1 MPISTPSYSANF
13 VCLCS
18 MVHILSIRCNLLY
31 LEVLS
36 VKYREMSKNYIFREL
51 ECQMTKE
58 EVAELCFK
66 SVRTVTGWDEGNPI
80 PPECKR
86 LMRMAKGRELS
97 ISGDWE
103 QFKMLYDS
111 MELPA
116 GQVVRRQ
123 QILAGI
129 ALLGIQSELEIKTS
143 THLLK
148 LARIIARIKK

>member
-1 MPISTPSYSANF
+1 M
-13 VCLCS
+13 
-18 MVHILSIRCNLLY
+18 
-31 LEVLS
+31 
-36 VKYREMSKNYIFREL
+36 KYREMSKNYIFREL

-66 SVRTVTGWDEGNPI
+66 TVRTVTAWDEGKPI

-97 ISGDWE
+97 VSEDWE

-111 MELPA
+111 MELPT
-116 GQVVRRQ
+116 GQVVRPQ

-143 THLLK
+143 THLLN
-148 LARIIARIKK
+148 IARAIASIKRKG

>member
-1 MPISTPSYSANF
+1 
-13 VCLCS
+13 
-18 MVHILSIRCNLLY
+18 
-31 LEVLS
+31 
-36 VKYREMSKNYIFREL
+36 
-51 ECQMTKE
+51 MTKE

-97 ISGDWE
+97 ISEDWI
-103 QFKMLYDS
+103 QFKMLYDR
-111 MELPA
+111 MELPT
-116 GQVVRRQ
+116 GQVVRPQ

-143 THLLK
+143 THLLG
-148 LARIIARIKK
+148 LARAIASIKKKI

>member
-1 MPISTPSYSANF
+1 M
-13 VCLCS
+13 
-18 MVHILSIRCNLLY
+18 
-31 LEVLS
+31 
-36 VKYREMSKNYIFREL
+36 KYREMSKNYIFREL

-97 ISGDWE
+97 VCEEWG
-103 QFKMLYDS
+103 QFKMLYDR
-111 MELPA
+111 MELPT
-116 GQVVRRQ
+116 GQVVMPQ

-143 THLLK
+143 THLLG
-148 LARIIARIKK
+148 IARAIASIKRKI

>member
-1 MPISTPSYSANF
+1 
-13 VCLCS
+13 

-31 LEVLS
+31 LGFLS
-36 VKYREMSKNYIFREL
+36 VKYREMSKKYIFREL

-97 ISGDWE
+97 ISEDWE
-103 QFKMLYDS
+103 QFKMLYDR
-111 MELPA
+111 MELPT
-116 GQVVRRQ
+116 GQVVRPQ

-143 THLLK
+143 THLLG
-148 LARIIARIKK
+148 LARAIANIKK